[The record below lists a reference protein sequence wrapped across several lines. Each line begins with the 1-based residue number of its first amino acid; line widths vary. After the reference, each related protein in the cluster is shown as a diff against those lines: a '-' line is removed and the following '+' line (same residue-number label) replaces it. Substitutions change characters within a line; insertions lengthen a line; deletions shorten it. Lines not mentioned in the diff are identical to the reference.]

1 MIYKLTKQKELP
13 SGSPGPKYLQLFQR
27 MDPGS
32 IPKAQDPSRH
42 AGELVP
48 WSSSVHLGPGN
59 RQPNVNPDVPRNP
72 RRVGILPT
80 SSWMVEPT
88 NPFET
93 Y

>member
-48 WSSSVHLGPGN
+48 WSSSVHLGLG
-59 RQPNVNPDVPRNP
+59 NVNQTSTRMYL
-72 RRVGILPT
+72 GILGG
-80 SSWMVEPT
+80 
-88 NPFET
+88 
-93 Y
+93 